1 MSTVRQTAE
10 RFTATPTGRISNMM
24 KDYPKAIVTRD
35 GASVLLRPV
44 VPSDEE
50 ALRTF
55 FASIPEEERWFL
67 RENLS
72 DPQLLHQ
79 WIEALDYDYTLPI
92 VAVREDDGTVVANL
106 RLYRSK
112 SDSIRHLAHLR
123 VMVLP
128 AYRDLKVGSWMILD
142 SVKLAMD
149 LGIEKLIAEFV
160 AGVEEGAIAAA
171 KKLDFHQEAVL
182 KDYVKD
188 RQGRDRH
195 LIIMVRNLCRDWS
208 DF

>member
-1 MSTVRQTAE
+1 M
-10 RFTATPTGRISNMM
+10 I
-24 KDYPKAIVTRD
+24 KDYPKAIVTGD
-35 GASVLLRPV
+35 GTSVLLRPV

-92 VAVREDDGTVVANL
+92 VAVREDDGTIVANL

-128 AYRDLKVGSWMILD
+128 AY
-142 SVKLAMD
+142 
-149 LGIEKLIAEFV
+149 
-160 AGVEEGAIAAA
+160 
-171 KKLDFHQEAVL
+171 
-182 KDYVKD
+182 
-188 RQGRDRH
+188 
-195 LIIMVRNLCRDWS
+195 
-208 DF
+208 

>member
-1 MSTVRQTAE
+1 
-10 RFTATPTGRISNMM
+10 MM
-24 KDYPKAIVTRD
+24 QDYPKAVVTRD
-35 GASVLLRPV
+35 GTSVLLRPV
-44 VPSDEE
+44 VRSDEQ

-55 FASIPEEERWFL
+55 FASIPEEEQWFL
-67 RENLS
+67 RENLG
-72 DPQLLHQ
+72 DPKLLHE
-79 WIEALDYDYTLPI
+79 WIEALDYDYILPI
-92 VAVREDDGTVVANL
+92 VAVREDDGTIVANL

-112 SDSIRHLAHLR
+112 SECIRHLARLR

-128 AYRDLKVGSWMILD
+128 QYRDLKVGSWMILD
-142 SVKLAMD
+142 CVKLAMD

-188 RQGRDRH
+188 HQGQDRD
-195 LIIMVRNLCRDWS
+195 LIIMVRNLSSDWS